1 MAYRVDGPNDSP
13 AIVFINSLGTD
24 HRLWDA
30 QVRTLIPTYRVV
42 RFDFCGHGASE
53 PPRGPVSI
61 ASLGTDVIALLDHL
75 GIERAHVC
83 GCSLGGMMALWLA
96 AERPGRVASAV
107 LANTGARIGTVDS
120 WNARIETVRREGMEG
135 VADSVLK
142 RFLSAAFRE
151 REPGTA
157 AKIGAMIRATDPRG
171 YIAACMALRD
181 ADLDEIVG
189 HVGVPALVVAGALDA
204 ATPPSLGQQLHAG
217 IDGSRLAII
226 PDAAHLTNVEQPEA
240 FNAALANFLT
250 PITRLDVNRV

>member
-151 REPGTA
+151 REPRTA

-189 HVGVPALVVAGALDA
+189 HVGVPTLVVAGALDA